1 MQEDNQLL
9 TGATL
14 RPNTYLFQGIC
25 ADAEIIPFL
34 TGAEGEERLYAGLGS
49 GKARVHAV
57 LSWVPGRGGLP
68 WPNLEVFPDEAAL
81 LAAYPCL
88 PREATA
94 GWSLQPC
101 CTAHDVYQHWRDG
114 SRPNV
119 DLMPIEIRGR
129 CCFLIQRHGWG
140 GNPLY
145 DHLNLPV
152 GLLEFRPGEEGAVPA
167 LHVANTV
174 TSLTFTH
181 PDIRP
186 ALDRGLRQSLVVRL
200 ERKQLL
206 PANFGNGHRINDPR
220 TTVLP
225 LKGARQCLLVRRRFP
240 SPDGTG
246 RSVFTLLSWA
256 GDGVD
261 ARSLSTNYATLDA
274 LVREHPDLETPLVKY
289 YQGVVPV
296 AGGGTA

>member
-1 MQEDNQLL
+1 MQEDSLL
-9 TGATL
+9 PAGTAL
-14 RPNTYLFQGIC
+14 RPNAYRFRGIC

-34 TGAEGEERLYAGLGS
+34 TGAEGEERLYVKPES
-49 GKARVHAV
+49 GETRVHAV

-68 WPNLEVFPDEAAL
+68 WPHLEAFRDEAAL
-81 LAAYPCL
+81 LAAYPSL
-88 PREATA
+88 PREAAA

-129 CCFLIQRHGWG
+129 CCFLVQRHGWG

-145 DHLNLPV
+145 DPLNLPV
-152 GLLEFRPGEEGAVPA
+152 GLLEFRPGATVPV
-167 LHVANTV
+167 LDVADTV
-174 TSLTFTH
+174 TNLAFAH
-181 PDIRP
+181 PEIRP

-225 LKGARQCLLVRRRFP
+225 LKGAGRYLLVRRRFP
-240 SPDGTG
+240 APDGTG
-246 RSVFTLLSWA
+246 RDTYTLLSWT
-256 GDGVD
+256 GDGPE
-261 ARSLSTNYATLDA
+261 AGSLSADYPTLDA
-274 LVREHPDLETPLVKY
+274 LVREHPDLEAPLVKY
-289 YQGVVPV
+289 HQDVAPA
-296 AGGGTA
+296 AGGGAE